1 MKKRIKKS
9 ALLLLLKLLAVI
21 PIMANDY
28 EISIERR
35 HFKDSDGKDR
45 IFDCIVIT
53 SDSLLQLS
61 EKDNFFVIK
70 ISQPSNDFGFKFMFA
85 PITKFENG
93 KVYGLFPTDVFQKF
107 ESDTIE
113 IELFPTGSSTFMISG
128 IYGHTSLKIFQISKS
143 QFQLYE
149 QTTFDYPL
157 ADSTWLRDSKNTYA
171 CSRGIYF
178 YENSILNISIITLN
192 YFGKKAKFIRL
203 CMGNYVTK
211 NCYSGPVN
219 GIPINQYLFP
229 PRDSFSIIE
238 NKPKNDIPIFSPRSK
253 EQISIIIGND
263 TINSIFYDFDFDY
276 FYGYFLVDT
285 FENKKGKS
293 TIYNSS
299 GTIIIPDA
307 KLAGINRKNIAINTN
322 DNTPFADKNWY
333 KLNKISK

>member
-1 MKKRIKKS
+1 MKNIIKKS
-9 ALLLLLKLLAVI
+9 SLLLLLKLLVVI

-28 EISIERR
+28 EITIERR

-45 IFDCIVIT
+45 IFDCIVIF

-70 ISQPSNDFGFKFMFA
+70 ISQPSNDFGYKFMFA

-143 QFQLYE
+143 HLQFYE
-149 QTTFDYPL
+149 QTTFDHPL

-178 YENSILNISIITLN
+178 YENSILNISIDTLD
-192 YFGKKAKFIRL
+192 YFGKKAKFIRI
-203 CMGNYVTK
+203 CIGNYVSKDCNYGSTFFSSSQYHFK
-211 NCYSGPVN
+211 WIYETIPKFSATIKDQFSVVIGSDTIYSV
-219 GIPINQYLFP
+219 F
-229 PRDSFSIIE
+229 RDWSNDYIYSFS
-238 NKPKNDIPIFSPRSK
+238 
-253 EQISIIIGND
+253 
-263 TINSIFYDFDFDY
+263 YV
-276 FYGYFLVDT
+276 YFLVDA

-293 TIYNSS
+293 TIYSSS
-299 GTIIIPDA
+299 GSIIIPDA
-307 KLAGINRKNIAINTN
+307 NLAGINRKNIAINTN
-322 DNTPFADKNWY
+322 DNAPFADKNWY
-333 KLNKISK
+333 TLNKISK